1 MLTDLNQGL
10 RNDLSAEHGSRSPSG
25 GQLTGGEDFLQTLD
39 GSQSAAHK
47 IQTAYWTVRVAV
59 LVWVILPALAVSV
72 IL

>member
-1 MLTDLNQGL
+1 LL
-10 RNDLSAEHGSRSPSG
+10 
-25 GQLTGGEDFLQTLD
+25 GGEDFLQTLD
-39 GSQSAAHK
+39 GSQSTAHK